1 MSKRVYWLWLASRD
15 DLGAGTIRRLTESF
29 GTPEFLYGADRTQ
42 LIRAGL
48 NKRQTDALCDKDL
61 SGAQAILR
69 ACEEK
74 KIQIITIEDSAY
86 PDRLREIDDPPP
98 VLYVRGRLPDFDR
111 MPGITIVGTRS
122 CSAYGLRMAER
133 FSAALAKAGFT
144 IISGMAR
151 GIDSA
156 AHRGCLKA
164 DGATVAVL
172 AGGVD
177 LCYPPENHYL
187 MGDIMLAGAVI
198 SENPPG
204 TPHEGFRFP
213 IRNRILSGLSAATL
227 IVEAPARSGAMISA
241 RRAFDQGREVF
252 AVPGPLDVPGSVGC
266 NQLIRDEIA
275 RIATSPMDIVH
286 ELAPMLGEPPQEALI
301 RKVWLRELDGY
312 GSLPAPEPEE
322 RRVQPIRVERR
333 GAPDPAPAPKA
344 KPEVRQEPA
353 KPDTAR
359 ALPDYLDGSERQVA
373 EALAAGADTVDA
385 LSEATGLPAAEVAAA
400 LVLLELEGIAEQKA
414 GHCRFI

>member
-177 LCYPPENHYL
+177 LCYPPENRYL

-204 TPHEGFRFP
+204 TPHE
-213 IRNRILSGLSAATL
+213 
-227 IVEAPARSGAMISA
+227 GAMISA

-286 ELAPMLGEPPQEALI
+286 ELAPMLEEPPQEALI
-301 RKVWLRELDGY
+301 RKVWLRELGGY

-353 KPDTAR
+353 KPDTDR